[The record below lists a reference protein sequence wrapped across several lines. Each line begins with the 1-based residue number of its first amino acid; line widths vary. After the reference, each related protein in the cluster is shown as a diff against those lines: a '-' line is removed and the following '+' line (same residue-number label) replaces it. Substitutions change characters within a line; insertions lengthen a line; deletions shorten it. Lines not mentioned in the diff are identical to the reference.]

1 MSPHI
6 YTEDQIVEQ
15 PAVRL
20 VATMG
25 WQTVSAME
33 WKVSKYA

>member
-1 MSPHI
+1 MSTHI
-6 YTEDQIVEQ
+6 YTEDQLVEH

-25 WQTVSAME
+25 WQTESAME